1 MDNPAYCWAPRG
13 IRPGVKAQRVRE
25 STYAYS
31 ALSPQDGDLFSL
43 ILPYA
48 DTDRMELFMDE
59 FARRLDGAPTLLV
72 MDGAAWHKAAAV
84 IEKHPNIL
92 ISYQPPYSPELN
104 PVEHLWKHVR
114 QHYMKNHY
122 RKSMEH
128 LEDSLESA
136 LFDCA
141 QQPETIR
148 SLSAFNW
155 MKGL

>member
-13 IRPGVKAQRVRE
+13 VRPGVKAQRVRQ
-25 STYAYS
+25 STYVYS

-43 ILPYA
+43 ILPYV

-59 FARRLDGAPTLLV
+59 FARRLGGAPALLV

-84 IEKHPNIL
+84 IDKHPNIL
-92 ISYQPPYSPELN
+92 IAYQPPYSPELN
-104 PVEHLWKHVR
+104 PVEHLWKHLR
-114 QHYMKNHY
+114 QNHMKNHY
-122 RKSMEH
+122 RASMDE

-136 LFDCA
+136 LFECA
-141 QQPETIR
+141 QERETIR